1 LAFICGPRNRL
12 SIPGNGG
19 AFPRSK
25 YAPRNN
31 SGVPRNRLDAP
42 RNPRI
47 VPGSILAPRKD
58 PTVPR
63 NAELVPGNIYRFR
76 YHGPLDQSY
85 TGSIFAYLKPIRA
98 KACRLG
104 TLFLDSELA
113 LLPLLKPI
121 NKPEHA
127 SHTPANNISER
138 LKYSHGPCLT

>member
-1 LAFICGPRNRL
+1 MKTR
-12 SIPGNGG
+12 SVK
-19 AFPRSK
+19 FPIRQAK
-25 YAPRNN
+25 CT
-31 SGVPRNRLDAP
+31 
-42 RNPRI
+42 
-47 VPGSILAPRKD
+47 KH

-63 NAELVPGNIYRFR
+63 NANPVPRNIHRFR

-85 TGSIFAYLKPIRA
+85 TGSIFAYLKPLRA

-121 NKPEHA
+121 NKPEPA

-138 LKYSHGPCLT
+138 LKYSQGPYLT

>member
-1 LAFICGPRNRL
+1 MDIPRNRL
-12 SIPGNGG
+12 SVPGNGG

-31 SGVPRNRLDAP
+31 SGVPRNRSDAP

-47 VPGSILAPRKD
+47 VPGSILTPRKD
-58 PTVPR
+58 PTVP
-63 NAELVPGNIYRFR
+63 GNI

-85 TGSIFAYLKPIRA
+85 TGSIFAYPKPLRA

-121 NKPEHA
+121 NKPEPA

-138 LKYSHGPCLT
+138 LKYS